1 VLPAN
6 LAREIRGLLETL
18 RELAQ
23 GRYACL
29 LEPGRTLF
37 ESEAPGQP
45 DLAELRR
52 FLETRRAALFALPA
66 WLATEGPG
74 EDVFDGWDRDE
85 FFLAIVNGRVALL
98 IACPEAE
105 PMRRKAARALRA
117 LVDRLLRYD
126 RSYRIDPRGRGLFL
140 GRPRL
145 DIVVVG
151 GADGPRD

>member
-1 VLPAN
+1 MASET
-6 LAREIRGLLETL
+6 LAGQIRGLLETL
-18 RELAQ
+18 RQLAE

-29 LEPGRTLF
+29 LEPGRSLF

-45 DLAELRR
+45 DLEELRR
-52 FLETRRAALFALPA
+52 FLAARRAALFALPA
-66 WLATEGPG
+66 GLAADGPG
-74 EDVFDGWDRDE
+74 EDVFEGWERDE

-105 PMRRKAARALRA
+105 PVRQRAGRLLRA
-117 LVDRLLRYD
+117 LVDRLLRFD
-126 RSYRIDPRGRGLFL
+126 HTYRLDPEGRGLFL

-151 GADGPRD
+151 GADREQG